1 MKASR
6 PAHVSPR
13 HAFVRGAL
21 AGNFLH
27 DQLEWLAGERF
38 ALAGNA
44 PLADRLARRC
54 ERAGYPRHAAQIVEW
69 LTDVVSSPLPGPG
82 ASLAG
87 LERVIPEMEF
97 WLPARDVRARELDRL
112 CRETMLDGAPRPML
126 AEREVHGMLMGYA
139 DLVFEHEGR
148 FWVLDYKSNHLGDR
162 DEDYSRARLAA
173 SMAEH
178 RYDMQAAIYLAALQR
193 LLRSR
198 LGSRYDP
205 GRHLGGAIYLFLRGI
220 DGPERG
226 VYLVEPARP
235 LLDGVDAMLGPDGSQ
250 P

>member
-1 MKASR
+1 
-6 PAHVSPR
+6 
-13 HAFVRGAL
+13 
-21 AGNFLH
+21 
-27 DQLEWLAGERF
+27 
-38 ALAGNA
+38 
-44 PLADRLARRC
+44 
-54 ERAGYPRHAAQIVEW
+54 
-69 LTDVVSSPLPGPG
+69 
-82 ASLAG
+82 
-87 LERVIPEMEF
+87 
-97 WLPARDVRARELDRL
+97 
-112 CRETMLDGAPRPML
+112 
-126 AEREVHGMLMGYA
+126 MLMGYA